1 MKRCIYS
8 IYVPF
13 RGYRHKFAP
22 FERFYSRIIESHKA
36 YANSINVDY
45 ELFEKIPPALFHSPT
60 YDQINFGKYYYA
72 KQLCEKYDEILY
84 IDFDVIPNTTENF
97 FEVFNVS
104 EYIPVR
110 ATIPYNPNIASEYT
124 ELYEKTIAAVKH
136 NKRSAEIE
144 NKYYAG
150 INEKGFHGKPWAGEK
165 YPKEFETKWP
175 LDWWLKKHNIKELYV
190 KELGRRI
197 ENIKPWDDEV
207 KYSAIDIL
215 TEGKGTFYNTGVMGF
230 CSDTIKQLN
239 IFEDFVDWCKSIKNL
254 RSERWPEYI
263 TKHIEINNEV
273 LFSHKMIMND
283 VPVKDIGRDWNY
295 FVDWKSTL
303 IVGPHRISSMC
314 TPTHNEFDT
323 CKFRH
328 YLNKNFEKQ
337 WPI

>member
-45 ELFEKIPPALFHSPT
+45 ELFEKIPPAIFHTPT

-72 KQLCEKYDEILY
+72 EKLCQKYDEILY
-84 IDFDVIPNTTENF
+84 IDFDIIPNTTENF
-97 FEVFNVS
+97 FEVFNIS

>member
-45 ELFEKIPPALFHSPT
+45 ELFEKIPPAIFHTPT

-72 KQLCEKYDEILY
+72 EKLCQKYDEILY
-84 IDFDVIPNTTENF
+84 IDFDIIPNTTENF